1 MGQVNLVGVVG
12 TAGLQGSVGAD
23 AYVCAIVQALQ
34 RKKCACKHVDEGA
47 ERDGGLT

>member
-1 MGQVNLVGVVG
+1 VGQVNLVGVVG

-34 RKKCACKHVDEGA
+34 RKNARVSTWMKAQSVMA
-47 ERDGGLT
+47 A